1 MTDYSHLLRL
11 PERENAP
18 DGWVYWIG
26 GDTGPI
32 KIGWSKDP
40 EKRLKQFQ
48 PGSPV
53 ELRVIHRV
61 AGTYNDERRWHNE
74 LSNERLHGEW
84 FERGAAL
91 MAAGVEWHDDM
102 RLESDVG
109 IGFADLDTALLRL
122 YARASLQVVIAEA
135 VRQYEP
141 DHVRHLESQLK
152 LAEVEKQTAAKSRE
166 ARLLHYVEIIHRLQK
181 EKHEQR
187 RAWAREIQALK
198 EANYQLSKLGACGL
212 QQAGAA

>member
-1 MTDYSHLLRL
+1 MSDYSHLLRL

-53 ELRVIHRV
+53 ELRVIYRV

-84 FERGAAL
+84 FKRGAAL
-91 MAAGVEWHDDM
+91 MAAGVEWDDDM

-109 IGFADLDTALLRL
+109 IDFAGADTALLRL
-122 YARASLQVVIAEA
+122 YARASLQLVIAEA
-135 VRQYEP
+135 IRQHEP
-141 DHVRHLESQLK
+141 DHVRQLK
-152 LAEVEKQTAAKSRE
+152 RALELAEVEKQTGAKSSE
-166 ARLLHYVEIIHRLQK
+166 ASVLYYVGIINRLQN
-181 EKHEQR
+181 ERMNER
-187 RAWAREIQALK
+187 RGWAREVQALK
-198 EANYQLSKLGACGL
+198 EQNYQLAKLGKWGL
-212 QQAGAA
+212 EQAGTA

>member
-11 PERENAP
+11 PERKNAP

-32 KIGWSKDP
+32 KIGWSKEP

-48 PGSPV
+48 PGSPI
-53 ELRVIHRV
+53 ELKVIHRV
-61 AGTYNDERRWHNE
+61 AGTYNDERRLHNE

-91 MAAGVEWHDDM
+91 MAAGVEWDDDM

-109 IGFADLDTALLRL
+109 IGFADVDTALLRL
-122 YARASLQVVIAEA
+122 YARASLQLVIAEA

-141 DHVRHLESQLK
+141 DHVRHLQRQLE
-152 LAEVEKQTAAKSRE
+152 LAEVEKQTAAQSRE
-166 ARLLHYVEIIHRLQK
+166 ARVLHYVEIIHRLQK

-198 EANYQLSKLGACGL
+198 EANYQLSKLGAWGL
-212 QQAGAA
+212 EQAGAA

>member
-1 MTDYSHLLRL
+1 VTDHSQLFLSR
-11 PERENAP
+11 ERENAP

-48 PGSPV
+48 PGSPI
-53 ELRVIHRV
+53 ELKVIHRV
-61 AGTYNDERRWHNE
+61 AGTYNDERRLHNE

-91 MAAGVEWHDDM
+91 MAAGVEWDDDM

-109 IGFADLDTALLRL
+109 IGFADVDTALLRL
-122 YARASLQVVIAEA
+122 YARASLQLVIAEA
-135 VRQYEP
+135 IRQHEP
-141 DHVRHLESQLK
+141 DHVRQMKWDLE
-152 LAEVEKQTAAKSRE
+152 LAEVEKQTSR
-166 ARLLHYVEIIHRLQK
+166 K
-181 EKHEQR
+181 
-187 RAWAREIQALK
+187 RAWANVLEHLEIINRLAGESDDLKREVQALRK
-198 EANYQLSKLGACGL
+198 QNNQLASIGKLAL
-212 QQAGAA
+212 EFADKS

>member
-1 MTDYSHLLRL
+1 MTFNSQLLRV

-84 FERGAAL
+84 FERGAAM
-91 MAAGVEWHDDM
+91 MAAGVEWDDDM

-109 IGFADLDTALLRL
+109 IDFANADTALLRL
-122 YARASLQVVIAEA
+122 YARASLQLVIAEA
-135 VRQYEP
+135 IRQHEP
-141 DHVRHLESQLK
+141 DDVREMKCALEW
-152 LAEVEKQTAAKSRE
+152 AELEKQTSKKRAWE
-166 ARLLHYVEIIHRLQK
+166 NVLEHLEIINRLAT
-181 EKHEQR
+181 ESDDLR
-187 RAWAREIQALK
+187 REVKALRK
-198 EANYQLSKLGACGL
+198 QNNQLTSLRRFAFELADKS
-212 QQAGAA
+212 